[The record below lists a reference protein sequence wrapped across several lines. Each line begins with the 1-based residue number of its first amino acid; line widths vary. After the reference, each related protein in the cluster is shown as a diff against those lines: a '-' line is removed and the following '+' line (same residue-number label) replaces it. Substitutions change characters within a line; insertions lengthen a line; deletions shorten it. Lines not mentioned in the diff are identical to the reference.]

1 MTSRHFLIIVFHEIW
16 STNVGNQSSSI
27 FFPKKKEKVAVSWV
41 ILTIRNICDYLVSV
55 EKPRHIIKDDLD
67 FSILSKISSNSF
79 D

>member
-1 MTSRHFLIIVFHEIW
+1 MFETKVAVS
-16 STNVGNQSSSI
+16 
-27 FFPKKKEKVAVSWV
+27 FFPKKKRKRKVAVSWV

>member
-1 MTSRHFLIIVFHEIW
+1 MLET
-16 STNVGNQSSSI
+16 
-27 FFPKKKEKVAVSWV
+27 KVAVSFFQKKKSSG
-41 ILTIRNICDYLVSV
+41 ILGYSAIRNICDYLVSV